1 MARLRGD
8 KGFLVFVFF
17 VAFVVSS
24 QVASV
29 EAQTS
34 DPQHDLGGTIT
45 WLNLNGLGQTA
56 GGLGGRIGTHV
67 VDLLWV
73 DAEANVFPTD
83 DPRTGRK
90 LQAFA
95 GAKLGSRSRLF
106 GLFGKVRP
114 GGMRFGKD
122 FIRPGTSCVA
132 IFPTPK
138 SCLARRK
145 ALALDYGSVVEVY
158 PSNRSIVR
166 IDIGTTYLWYGSQ
179 GGDGPRI
186 RTGNF
191 QFTLGFA
198 RRF

>member
-1 MARLRGD
+1 MAPYRPRLI
-8 KGFLVFVFF
+8 
-17 VAFVVSS
+17 VAALLTLLT
-24 QVASV
+24 ASGV
-29 EAQTS
+29 TPAAAQAP
-34 DPQHDLGGTIT
+34 DFRRDLGATIT
-45 WLNLNGLGQTA
+45 WLNLNGLNQTA
-56 GGLGGRIGTHV
+56 GGLGGRIATHV
-67 VDLLWV
+67 VDLLWL

-83 DPRTGRK
+83 DRVTGRT

-114 GGMRFGKD
+114 GGVRFGRD
-122 FIRPGTSCVA
+122 FVRPGTVCIA
-132 IFPTPK
+132 IFPTPQ
-138 SCLARRK
+138 SCLASRR
-145 ALALDYGSVVEVY
+145 ALALDYGSVIEVY
-158 PSNRSIVR
+158 PSPRSIVR

-179 GGDGPRI
+179 GDAPRI